1 MVTKD
6 YYSGQGEVWIAPIKA
21 GVTGKYRFLGN
32 VPELEIA
39 TEVDKV
45 EHKESSSGQR
55 LTDHVLTKEKKVSFK
70 ATIEELS
77 DDNVALA
84 FQGKKTEIVGGKVTD
99 EEIADVVA
107 GDTVF
112 LSGIGF
118 ADLKIK
124 DSNTS
129 AATTLTEGT
138 HYTVYALF
146 GKLILLDLSGLTLPL
161 KATFTKAK
169 TVQIEF
175 MTENVEGYALKFLGL
190 NTAKSDEPVMV
201 ELLKT
206 SIDPA
211 KTWALIQDELG
222 SIEIEDDVLAVDG
235 KTVVVTRAAK

>member
-84 FQGKKTEIVGGKVTD
+84 FQGKKTEIAGGKVTD

-118 ADLKIK
+118 TDLKIK
-124 DSNTS
+124 DSATS
-129 AATTLTEGT
+129 AVTLVEGA
-138 HYTVYALF
+138 HYAVDARF
-146 GKLILLDLSGLTLPL
+146 GKVTLLDLSGLTLPL

-222 SIEIEDDVLAVDG
+222 ALELDGDVLAVGG
-235 KTVVVTRAAK
+235 KTVVVTRMVK

>member
-55 LTDHVLTKEKKVSFK
+55 LADHVLTKEKKVSFK

-84 FQGKKTEIVGGKVTD
+84 FQGKKTEIAGGKVTD

-118 ADLKIK
+118 TDLKVK
-124 DSNTS
+124 DSATS
-129 AATTLTEGT
+129 AATLVEGT
-138 HYTVYALF
+138 HYAVDARF
-146 GKLILLDLSGLTLPL
+146 GKVTLLDLSGLTLPL

-222 SIEIEDDVLAVDG
+222 ALELDGDVLAVGG
-235 KTVVVTRAAK
+235 KTVVVTRMMK

>member
-32 VPELEIA
+32 VPDLEIA

-84 FQGKKTEIVGGKVTD
+84 FQGKKTEVAGGKVTD

-124 DSNTS
+124 DSATS
-129 AATTLTEGT
+129 AATLVEGT
-138 HYTVYALF
+138 HYVVDARF
-146 GKLILLDLSGLTLPL
+146 GKVMLLDLSGLTLPL

-175 MTENVEGYALKFLGL
+175 MTANVEGYALKFLGL

-206 SIDPA
+206 SIDSA

-222 SIEIEDDVLAVDG
+222 ALELDGDVLAVGG

>member
-39 TEVDKV
+39 TEVGKV

-84 FQGKKTEIVGGKVTD
+84 FQGKKTEIAGGKVTD

-118 ADLKIK
+118 ADLKVK
-124 DSNTS
+124 DSATS
-129 AATTLTEGT
+129 AATLVEGT
-138 HYTVYALF
+138 HYAVDARF
-146 GKLILLDLSGLTLPL
+146 GKVTLLDLSGLTLPL

-222 SIEIEDDVLAVDG
+222 ALELDGDVLAAGG
-235 KTVVVTRAAK
+235 KTVVVTRMMK